1 MKKTI
6 FYVCFAFFP
15 LLLQLYSCSEDEAPP
30 IDLTTISKEYQED
43 ALKIFFNGVEYS
55 REGEVVALVL
65 PSMIGVDSSDEI
77 WQGKGEKM
85 LLEILPFWPEINNDN
100 QWNSVIFEVDAI
112 STPDEVR
119 FTGSYSDAPDYYL
132 LKVEGIVRDEV
143 MTIHL
148 TYTEQ
153 VNRITG
159 NTYVFRFDESSL
171 DFMRLYPK
179 YPTVEFDGQQIPTE
193 DFIRD
198 ALTPVLEVIRESLHG
213 DLQVE
218 FLPDGSTNVSVLS
231 TDEGSATI
239 IPGWH
244 GYRIHSN
251 QYGFLCSDYEG
262 ASWFSKRLVD
272 RDEPYV
278 GGLYTMWIDTLYFFG
293 VYYDMNDDSD
303 LLLALEDLYWNDLHT
318 FLYSWQTHIGDKTL
332 SETELEKVERVITM
346 ISRDEIDM
354 VLIRGEKIN

>member
-15 LLLQLYSCSEDEAPP
+15 LLLQLYSCSDDEAPP
-30 IDLTTISKEYQED
+30 IDLTTISKVYRGDE
-43 ALKIFFNGVEYS
+43 LKIFFNGVEYS

-65 PSMIGVDSSDEI
+65 PSMIGVDNSDKT
-77 WQGKGEKM
+77 WQGEGEKM

-100 QWNSVIFEVDAI
+100 QWNSIIFEVDAI

-132 LKVEGIVRDEV
+132 LEVEGIVRGEV

-159 NTYVFRFDESSL
+159 NTYVFWFNEVSL
-171 DFMRLYPK
+171 NFVRLYPK
-179 YPTVEFDGQQIPTE
+179 YQTIEFDGQQIPTE
-193 DFIRD
+193 DFVRD
-198 ALTPVLEVIRESLHG
+198 ALTPVLKVIRESLGG

-218 FLPDGSTNVSVLS
+218 FLSDGSVNVSLLPTSGGSS
-231 TDEGSATI
+231 TA

-244 GYRIHSN
+244 GYRIHNN

-262 ASWFSKRLVD
+262 ASWFSERLVD
-272 RDEPYV
+272 RDEPYI

-318 FLYSWQTHIGDKTL
+318 FLYSWQTHIGDKAL
-332 SETELEKVERVITM
+332 SETELEKVKRVITM

-354 VLIRGEKIN
+354 VFIRGEKIN